1 MGLLEVVIA
10 ISLLLLIIV
19 PMSYLFT
26 NVLGQVAGA
35 RQEVTAIRLADSYLE
50 YLNYTGPPNDTNGQ
64 PEVGVTVDQ
73 KQVTVSSVLYNESA
87 RFSWSPAGSGTPDL
101 CTSGLAPEL
110 LLQVTVTWSPNHTI
124 TDSTLL
130 NFPPSGVV
138 TEGFLGIQVNGDPSG
153 GTPPPEPN
161 DVLGVP
167 WSSRVTS
174 VPIVV
179 SSTSPTF
186 SYNLH
191 PAANGCTFLELT
203 TGTYSVTVGSGPT
216 TYTGSGLT
224 TYTANYN
231 EAPSETQPT
240 SSASTISVNTDVIT
254 EVVFQYDEGADINL
268 QYPSTTYT
276 EDGIVC
282 PNVSSGLT
290 CLVAGQ
296 DATSATSP
304 NTNPF
309 ATALLKTSSGWSAAT
324 LPSALV
330 RIEST
335 ACSSG
340 ACIAVGYGSSA
351 GAAAVAQS
359 TSPSTWTASS
369 LPSAANVT
377 ALGQIVCP
385 TSATT
390 PACFAIGTNTSGK
403 GVILAA
409 TISSSSPH
417 TVTWTTDTV
426 PSVTAFSQLTCPSS
440 SATPTCFVI
449 GNASTPIIASFTSP
463 STWTAY
469 TNVTAKTISQLACA
483 TTTLCYATGSTS
495 SAAAAIF
502 SIQTAPSTWQTDTM
516 PGSPISLSSAVDL
529 ACPGSTQCYATVT
542 GKTSSSGPVTPLV
555 LSTAGTSTWANMSI
569 PTTAAGALSQ
579 PVCPST
585 SVCFIPGSST
595 TGTPIVLSLKA
606 SPTAWVYDTLPAGLT
621 SLSSVVC
628 PSTTLCL
635 AIATASST
643 AAILSTTGGSAPT
656 WISDTI
662 SGTTGSPVFLSG
674 LTCMSTTSCE
684 AAGSSE
690 TAAFVL
696 DDTSTGT
703 PVFTGSGT
711 PSLPAGLMIDNP
723 PIMVS
728 NLAMAPSTTLE
739 LDAPTTTVAPLLSI
753 GPLFPFASGYSVAV
767 GECASELT
775 AASASAGTTPGAGVE
790 SSAGEQTATLPM
802 GLLPIQVVSGTT
814 GSAVS
819 GATVSI
825 ADTCSS
831 PLTPLSG
838 TNSNSASYALPTSGA
853 DGLSRAD
860 VIYGTYNVTVTS
872 GSNSATVSV
881 TVSPTSVTV
890 GTTTYYLPNAAVV
903 AD

>member
-26 NVLGQVAGA
+26 NVIGQAAAA
-35 RQEVTAIRLADSYLE
+35 RQEVTAIRLADGLLE
-50 YLNYTGPPNDTNGQ
+50 QLNYSGPPNDSNGQ
-64 PEVGVTVDQ
+64 PKVGSTISEPT
-73 KQVTVSSVLYNESA
+73 VTVSSVTYHESA

-153 GTPPPEPN
+153 GPPN

-167 WSSRVTS
+167 WSSRVTQ

-179 SSTSPTF
+179 SGTNLAS
-186 SYNLH
+186 SYTLH
-191 PAANGCTFLELT
+191 PTSNGCTFLELT
-203 TGTYSVTVGSGPT
+203 TGTYSVQVGTGPT
-216 TYTGSGLT
+216 G
-224 TYTANYN
+224 YTANYN
-231 EAPSETQPT
+231 EGTSETQPT
-240 SSASTISVNTDVIT
+240 SSANTISVNTDVIT

-268 QYPSTTYT
+268 QYPSTTYID
-276 EDGIVC
+276 DGIVC

-290 CLVAGQ
+290 CLVSGQ
-296 DATSATSP
+296 DATSAGSP

-309 ATALLKTSSGWSAAT
+309 ATALLKTSSGWSTVT
-324 LPSALV
+324 LPSGLV

-340 ACIAVGYGSSA
+340 VCIAVGYGSSA

-359 TSPSTWTASS
+359 TSPSTWTAST
-369 LPSAANVT
+369 LPSGANVA

-390 PACFAIGTNTSGK
+390 PACFAIGTNTSGN

-409 TISSSSPH
+409 TISGSSPH

-440 SATPTCFVI
+440 SATPTCFVV
-449 GNASTPIIASFTSP
+449 GSASTPIIASFTSP

-469 TNVTAKTISQLACA
+469 SGVTAKTISQLACA

-495 SAAAAIF
+495 SAAAIF
-502 SIQTAPSTWQTDTM
+502 SLLTAPTTWHADTM
-516 PGSPISLSSAVDL
+516 PVSPFSLSTAVDL
-529 ACPGSTQCYATVT
+529 ACPSSTQCYATVT
-542 GKTSSSGPVTPLV
+542 GKTSSSGSVTPLV
-555 LSTAGTSTWANMSI
+555 LSTAGTSTWANMTI
-569 PTTAAGALSQ
+569 PTTAAGALAQ

-595 TGTPIVLSLKA
+595 AGTPIVLSLKS
-606 SPTAWVYDTLPAGLT
+606 SPTAWVYDTLPSGLT

-628 PSTTLCL
+628 PSTTSCL
-635 AIATASST
+635 AIATVTST
-643 AAILSTTGGSAPT
+643 AEILSTTGGSAPT

-662 SGTTGSPVFLSG
+662 SGTTGTPVFLSG
-674 LTCMSTTSCE
+674 LACMSTTSCE

-690 TAAFVL
+690 TSAFVL
-696 DDTSTGT
+696 DDTTST
-703 PVFTGSGT
+703 PVFSGSGT
-711 PSLPAGLMIDNP
+711 PTLPAGLTIDNP

-728 NLAMAPSTTLE
+728 NLALAPSTTLE
-739 LDAPTTTVAPLLSI
+739 LNAPTTTVAPLLSI

-775 AASASAGTTPGAGVE
+775 AASASAATTPGAGVE
-790 SSAGEQTATLPM
+790 SSVGEATATLPM

-814 GSAVS
+814 GLAVS
-819 GATVSI
+819 GATVTI
-825 ADTCSS
+825 ADTCAS
-831 PLTPLSG
+831 PLTPLAG
-838 TNSNSASYALPTSGA
+838 TNPASYTLPASGA

-860 VIYGTYNVTVTS
+860 VIYGSYNVTVKL
-872 GSNSATVSV
+872 GSSSATVAV
-881 TVSPTSVTV
+881 TVGPTSVTV
-890 GTTTYYLPNAAVV
+890 GTTTYYLPNAAVI